1 MMVELLVVNDDHEME
16 DIWMNERQCLVAPHY
31 GVLRLR
37 LRSLVNLY

>member
-1 MMVELLVVNDDHEME
+1 MVELLVINDGHVME
-16 DIWMNERQCLVAPHY
+16 DIWMNGPQCLEAPHY